1 MVKRMII
8 NIPDSIKEYEPELRF
23 FIDTM
28 VQKLNIN
35 RHKGFC
41 EQSTVGELVNL
52 TRQELDE
59 MNTAHVEESQF
70 NFFLECVDVSN
81 MAWLSGLKAMR
92 MTRDEWEDR

>member
-41 EQSTVGELVNL
+41 GHSTVEELINL
-52 TRQELDE
+52 TRRELDE
-59 MNTAHVEESQF
+59 MHQAHDEESQF

-81 MAWLSGLKAMR
+81 MAWLAGLKALR
-92 MTRDEWEDR
+92 MTKDEWEED

>member
-1 MVKRMII
+1 MVKRMVV

-28 VQKLNIN
+28 IQKLNIN

-41 EQSTVGELVNL
+41 DHSTVEELVNL
-52 TRQELDE
+52 TRRELDE
-59 MNTAHVEESQF
+59 MQQAFDDESQF

-81 MAWLSGLKAMR
+81 MAWLTGLKALR
-92 MTRDEWEDR
+92 MTKDEWEEQ